1 MRHRVPLLTVGFL
14 LFGMPAT
21 PLLGV
26 ATLQAQGPRFGVRP
40 VEPAAAAPATQQP
53 DLIRIPDSTHRYPPT
68 HWKTGL
74 LIGGIVGGAL
84 GAALG
89 GGLCRYSDASG
100 NCTGAALGGALM
112 LGSSAGAVGAL
123 LGGLFPRQ
131 PKRPAQEE
139 ARQREYLGIY
149 KSISPL

>member
-14 LFGMPAT
+14 LFGMPAP
-21 PLLGV
+21 PLLGA
-26 ATLQAQGPRFGVRP
+26 ATLQAQGSRAGVRS
-40 VEPAAAAPATQQP
+40 VEPATMLAGPQP
-53 DLIRIPDSTHRYPPT
+53 GLIRIPDSTRRYPPT

-74 LIGGIVGGAL
+74 LIGGIIGGAF

-89 GGLCRYSDASG
+89 GGLCRYSDTSG

-123 LGGLFPRQ
+123 LGGLFPTEPR
-131 PKRPAQEE
+131 RPAME
-139 ARQREYLGIY
+139 AGRC
-149 KSISPL
+149 